1 MLRDFAVISSG
12 SVKNAPISRSVFQMI
27 SKEELNGR
35 RGKLLVTGTLA
46 MFAMGGL
53 RADAA
58 TTNDKD
64 DHKAEPN
71 ANGERTHAGTEEQ
84 TRPSQVVYTFD
95 IPAGSLAEVTEALAK
110 ETKLNITVSSKRF
123 AAVPSPGV
131 KGVMTVEEALTAA
144 LNGTKMAANFVSPE
158 RVTVDVQGADQSVTV
173 TATSELPSPKYTA
186 PLRDLPQTLTIIPQA
201 IIENTGSTTLVE
213 ALRTVPGITFGAG
226 EGGNPVGDR
235 PYIRGVDSQ
244 SSTFVDGM
252 RDIGAQSREVFNL
265 ESVEVSKGPSG
276 GFAGRG
282 ASGGSINLN
291 TKMAR
296 REQFLAGS
304 FSPGTANFF
313 RGSADGGAKLTKS
326 IAGRLNGV
334 WQDSDTAG
342 RDYVRNGRYGFAPA
356 LLFNLGNRVRL
367 NTNYYHLMT
376 NDVPD
381 PGMPYNNPT
390 FFARID
396 GRAQTLQPGDGQ
408 PLVVNRNN
416 FYGINSRDFR
426 NEKVKTALGRVEVDL
441 WEGAVLRNSYRFGK
455 SNQDYVYSM
464 TDDSQGNIYYGLV
477 YRRAQQRFSSVDTS
491 INQTDLSGHGK
502 TGGIQHTYATGFE
515 FSRERGWNATYTLGG
530 RNAAG
535 VVAIP
540 TYTVRN
546 VATGVATAL
555 SATRCP
561 LGTGAAG
568 GYYCTDLTNPTPNDP
583 FYNVTSATNVTTAS
597 PSVPVTNTLVKNFTP
612 NKQVT
617 STRSFYGFDTI
628 RFVEQ
633 LQATVGIRYDHYD
646 SLYRSAL
653 TCVATSALPCS
664 FPLTSN
670 LVNYQVGV
678 GYKPVKAG
686 TIYGAVSSAA
696 TPPGNSLGQGQDP
709 SSITT
714 PVNQALPPEKTRS
727 VEGGVKWE
735 LFGAKAL
742 ATAAYFQSNTDNV
755 RITLADSTIAA
766 AGSRRNRGLDFGITG
781 YINRKWQL
789 FGGYTF
795 MSAILTNAGGAAAAN
810 GLQNG
815 RRFPNTPE
823 HSFSVTSYYS
833 VTRKLNLGGGIYG
846 SGKVFGA
853 DNPTSI
859 YTTKWVPAYA
869 RVDIYGSYHFNN
881 HLDLQANLQNVGDKT
896 YFLQAYTTHFAQLAP
911 GRQGRL
917 TFNVRF

>member
-1 MLRDFAVISSG
+1 ML
-12 SVKNAPISRSVFQMI
+12 
-27 SKEELNGR
+27 
-35 RGKLLVTGTLA
+35 TGTLA
-46 MFAMGGL
+46 MFAMSGL
-53 RADAA
+53 RAEAA
-58 TTNDKD
+58 ISTDKD
-64 DHKAEPN
+64 DHKPEPN
-71 ANGERTHAGTEEQ
+71 ANGGRVYDEVADQ
-84 TRPSQVVYTFD
+84 TRPSQTVHTFN
-95 IPAGSLAEVTEALAK
+95 IPPGTLAEVAAALEK
-110 ETKLNITVSSKRF
+110 ETGLRMVISSKRY
-123 AAVPSPGV
+123 AGVQSPGV
-131 KGVMTVEEALTAA
+131 QGVLTIEEALTAA
-144 LNGTKMAANFVSPE
+144 LKDTSMAANFVSPE
-158 RVTVDVQGADQSVTV
+158 RVSLDLLGADQSVSV
-173 TATSELPSPKYTA
+173 VATSELISPKYTA

-282 ASGGSINLN
+282 AAGGSLNLN

-296 REQFLAGS
+296 RESFLAGT

-313 RGSADGGAKLTKS
+313 RGSADGGLKLTNS

-356 LLFNLGNRVRL
+356 LLFNLGHRVRL

-396 GRAQTLQPGDGQ
+396 GRARTLQAGDGQ

-441 WEGAVLRNSYRFGK
+441 TEGVVLRNSYRFGK

-464 TDDSQGNIYYGLV
+464 VDDSQGNIYYGLV
-477 YRRAQQRFSSVDTS
+477 YRRAQQRFSAVDTS

-502 TGGIQHTYATGFE
+502 TGSIQHSFATGFE
-515 FSRERGWNATYTLGG
+515 FSRERGWNSTYTLGG
-530 RNAAG
+530 RNSAG

-546 VATGVATAL
+546 VATGAATAV

-568 GYYCTDLTNPTPNDP
+568 GYYCTDLTNPTPDDP
-583 FYNVTSATNVTTAS
+583 FYGVTSATNLTTAA
-597 PSVPVTNTLVKNFTP
+597 PSAPVTNTLVKNFAP

-617 STRSFYGFDTI
+617 GTRSVYGFDTI
-628 RFVEQ
+628 RFIKQ

-646 SLYRSAL
+646 SVYRSAL
-653 TCVATSALPCS
+653 TAVPVTT
-664 FPLTSN
+664 FPTISN

-678 GYKPVKAG
+678 GYKPVTAA
-686 TIYGAVSSAA
+686 TIYGSVSSSA

-709 SSITT
+709 SAITSA
-714 PVNQALPPEKTRS
+714 VNQALPPEKTRS

-742 ATAAYFQSNTDNV
+742 ATGAYFQSNTENV
-755 RITLADSTIAA
+755 RITQADSTIAA
-766 AGSRRNRGLDFGITG
+766 VGTRRNRGLDFGITG
-781 YINRKWQL
+781 YVSRKWQL

-795 MSAILTNAGGAAAAN
+795 MNAILLNSGGAGAAA
-810 GLQNG
+810 GLMDG

-833 VTRKLNLGGGIYG
+833 VTHKLNLGGGIYG
-846 SGKVFGA
+846 AGKVFGA
-853 DNPTSI
+853 DSPTAP
-859 YTTKWVPAYA
+859 KWVPGYA
-869 RVDIYGSYHFNN
+869 RVDLYGSYRFNP
-881 HLDLQANLQNVGDKT
+881 HVELQANLQNVGDKT
-896 YFLQAYTTHFAQLAP
+896 YFLQAYTTHYAQMAP

-917 TFNVRF
+917 TLNVHF